1 LSDLNKNPPVQP
13 SRFKVLV
20 VDDDITARML
30 AQHAL
35 PLEGFEVFVAQ
46 DGLAA
51 LSQFTELQ
59 PDIVLMDI
67 EMPNLNGYETCKQ
80 LRSTPFGKQ
89 IPILISTGSDDTASI
104 TTAYDAGATDF
115 VTKPFNWQVLGQRL
129 KNLIRASNTQTELI
143 ELKKS
148 ERRLVNSQRITGL
161 GNWEWDKKSNEV
173 YWSDQ
178 LYVLLGHRRGK
189 VEPHFRNFLESVPVH
204 ERFKLRL
211 WFHRILKN
219 VEQGASGQLTH
230 HIIQN
235 DRTLVVKHQIESS
248 RNERGELELLSGAVL
263 DVTELSV
270 AQNKIWEL
278 ANYDVLTGLANR
290 SVFSQELDRAIHLAQ
305 ANKTK
310 GAVLFL
316 DLDNFKRINDTFG
329 HGLGDMLLKVVA
341 KRLIKSVRVA
351 ERFEGDTSFKHLVA
365 RFGGDEFTILLPV
378 VKDVEE
384 AKRIAKRIIDNIGRR
399 VSLAGH
405 ELVITPSIGI
415 ALFPDDGLEVGQL
428 LKNVDAAMYFVK
440 HHGGKNNFEV
450 FAEEMNQ
457 ATARRL
463 MIENQMRQSIGNN
476 FDGFNLVYQ
485 PQVSLKSGQIIGVEA
500 LLRWQ
505 SDDLGPVSPV
515 EFIPVAEESNLINQI
530 GEWVLNEACRQTKSW
545 HDEDLPQIRVAVNLS
560 VKQFA
565 KQNLEAMVK
574 QALEDSQLPVRFL
587 ELEIT
592 ENMLMDDVEGSVEM
606 LHRLKELGVCLAIDD
621 FGTGYSSLSYLK
633 RFPIDRLK
641 VDRSFITHV
650 TTDRGDA
657 SVTQAIVAVAHSLDL
672 SVTAEG
678 VETSDQLSFLNGLE
692 CEEVQG
698 YYFSKP
704 INPEDLR
711 RMLKANQRFCEA

>member
-1 LSDLNKNPPVQP
+1 VSDLHMSHSAK
-13 SRFKVLV
+13 SRRNKVLV

-35 PLEGFEVFVAQ
+35 PLEGFEVYEAH

-51 LSQFTELQ
+51 LALFAEVQ

-80 LRSTPFGKQ
+80 LRTTPFGKQ
-89 IPILISTGSDDTASI
+89 VPILISTGSDDTASI
-104 TTAYDAGATDF
+104 TTAYEAGATDF

-129 KNLIRASNTQTELI
+129 KNLIRASTTQSELI

-148 ERRLVNSQRITGL
+148 ERRLVNSQRISGL
-161 GNWEWDKKSNEV
+161 GNWEWDARTGEV

-178 LYVLLGHRRGK
+178 LYFLLGQRRGK
-189 VEPHFRNFLESVPVH
+189 VEPHFKNFLESVPSY
-204 ERFKLRL
+204 ERFKIRL
-211 WFHRILKN
+211 WFHRVLKSID
-219 VEQGASGQLTH
+219 QHASGQLSH
-230 HIIQN
+230 HIMQN
-235 DRTLVVKHQIESS
+235 ERLLVVKHQIESTRS
-248 RNERGELELLSGAVL
+248 DQGELELLSGTVL

-278 ANYDVLTGLANR
+278 ANYDALTGLANR
-290 SVFSQELDRAIHLAQ
+290 SVFSQELERAIGYAQ
-305 ANKTK
+305 AQQHQ

-341 KRLIKSVRVA
+341 KRLMKSVRMS
-351 ERFEGDTSFKHLVA
+351 ERFEGGTNFKHLVA
-365 RFGGDEFTILLPV
+365 RFGGDEFTILLPI
-378 VKDVEE
+378 VKNAEE

-415 ALFPDDGLEVGQL
+415 AIFPDDGIEVGQL
-428 LKNVDAAMYFVK
+428 LKNVDAAMYYVK
-440 HHGGKNNFEV
+440 HGGKNNFEV

-463 MIENQMRQSIGNN
+463 MIENQMRQSINYS
-476 FDGFNLVYQ
+476 FDGFSLVYQ
-485 PQVSLKSGQIIGVEA
+485 PQVSLKTGQIVGVEA

-505 SDDLGPVSPV
+505 SEELGAVSPV
-515 EFIPVAEESNLINQI
+515 EFIPVAEESNLINPI
-530 GEWVLNEACRQTKSW
+530 GEWVLNEACRQTKAW
-545 HDEDLPQIRVAVNLS
+545 HDEGLPNIRVAVNLS

-565 KQNLEAMVK
+565 KQNLEQMVK
-574 QALEDSQLPVRFL
+574 EALEETQLPVRFL

-592 ENMLMDDVEGSVEM
+592 ENMLMDDVEGSVDV

-641 VDRSFITHV
+641 IDRSFITHV
-650 TTDRGDA
+650 TSNQGDA

-678 VETSDQLSFLNGLE
+678 VESADQLSFLNGLK

-704 INPEDLR
+704 VAPDDLKR
-711 RMLKANQRFCEA
+711 LLLVNQRLGEV